1 VILEDEPSSYEV
13 LATSTAYTSG
23 RVFSVRV
30 DEVRL
35 PSGDVVTRDL
45 VDHPGAV
52 GVIALNDAGEVL
64 LVQQYRHAVQR
75 LLWEPPA
82 GLLDVDGEAPLIAA
96 QRELLEE
103 AHVAAETWDVLVDL
117 FTTPGMSDE
126 AVRIYLAR
134 DVRDGEGERWVGH
147 GEERDMPT
155 AWVPLDDVV
164 AAVLAGRLHNPVL
177 VAGALAAAAAR
188 GDGFRGLRPG
198 DSPWAERPKPEVP
211 TG

>member
-1 VILEDEPSSYEV
+1 MTIRDIPAGFDV
-13 LATSTAYTSG
+13 LRTSTAYSSG

-52 GVIALNDAGEVL
+52 GIVALDEDDRVL
-64 LVQQYRHAVQR
+64 LLQQYRHPVQR

-82 GLLDVDGEAPLIAA
+82 GLLDVDGEPPLAAA

-103 AHVAAETWDVLVDL
+103 AHLVARTWHVLVDV

-126 AVRIYLAR
+126 ALRIYLAR
-134 DVRDGEGERWVGH
+134 DVAAADGERWVGH
-147 GEERDMPT
+147 GEERDMPSQ
-155 AWVPLDDVV
+155 WVPLDD
-164 AAVLAGRLHNPVL
+164 ALDAILAGRLHNPVA
-177 VAGALAAAAAR
+177 VAGILALAAARAR
-188 GDGFRGLRPG
+188 GLAGLRPATA
-198 DSPWAERPKPEVP
+198 PWAERPKVR
-211 TG
+211 